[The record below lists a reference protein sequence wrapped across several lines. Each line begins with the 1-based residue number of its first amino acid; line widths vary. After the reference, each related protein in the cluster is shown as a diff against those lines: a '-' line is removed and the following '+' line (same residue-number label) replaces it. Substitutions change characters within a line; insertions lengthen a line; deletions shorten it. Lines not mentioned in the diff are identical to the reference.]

1 MLDTDLTYLPCGL
14 WGNETVRLVLFYRGT
29 DKDAE
34 GNVLSDLQS
43 QGEIPQRQPSGRCLI
58 ASKAKLHPPIASG
71 YFSPSARRSHL
82 RLGSTFDLGSLT
94 TEPVIRSV
102 HKSIPIEVCG
112 VRLARTLRF
121 AASARSLVVIHWF
134 SSRFCG
140 ALAESI
146 FHFPQVFAIFTV
158 WVRTIWRP

>member
-1 MLDTDLTYLPCGL
+1 MIGTTGGSQNSLNWTNVGFSTNDVSLVTHGSCWDTGLTYLPCGL
-14 WGNETVRLVLFYRGT
+14 WGNETVRPVLFYRGT

-43 QGEIPQRQPSGRCLI
+43 QGEIPQRQTSGRCLI
-58 ASKAKLHPPIASG
+58 ASKAKLHPPIASA

-112 VRLARTLRF
+112 VRLARTLTVRC
-121 AASARSLVVIHWF
+121 
-134 SSRFCG
+134 FCP
-140 ALAESI
+140 
-146 FHFPQVFAIFTV
+146 FP
-158 WVRTIWRP
+158 